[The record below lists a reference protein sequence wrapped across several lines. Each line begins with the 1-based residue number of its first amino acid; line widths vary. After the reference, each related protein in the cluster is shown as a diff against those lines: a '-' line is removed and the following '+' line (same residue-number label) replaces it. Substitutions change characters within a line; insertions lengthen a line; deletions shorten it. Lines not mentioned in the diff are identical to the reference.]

1 MDKGEIET
9 KAVAYVRMSTDHQ
22 KYSTANQLD
31 VIKKYA
37 QANRLDLV
45 EIFSDDGKSGVQL
58 KGRKEAIRLF
68 GIIQSGNVYF
78 KHLLV
83 YDVSRWGR
91 YQNTDESAHYEYLC
105 NLAGVRVH
113 YCAEMFKNDG
123 TLVSNVIK
131 NMKRAMAGEY
141 SRELSAKVFHGQ
153 CNLIRLGFRQG
164 GASGFGLRRMLVDE
178 NRIPK
183 GILERGQRK
192 SIQTDRVVQVLGP
205 EGEVEIVRDIYR
217 MFVEQNM
224 REREIARILNERNI
238 KTDLNREWTAASVL
252 QILTNE
258 KYIGNNVFNKSSR
271 KLTEAVP
278 NEPRRTRKTDESEWI
293 RAENVFPAIID
304 KETFLIAKGMI
315 KARNI
320 HYSDEKLLEMLTLLF
335 KRHGKVSGILI
346 DEAEE
351 MPSSAVYYNRFGS
364 LLRAYSLIGYTPET
378 DYSYIEINRK
388 IRAMHSDVMDLIQN
402 SILNGGAGVQL
413 DSEFDSIRWING
425 EIKLS
430 LILCRCK
437 RSGNG
442 SARWH
447 VRLERACEPDFT
459 IVARLNP
466 DNRTIKDYYLF
477 SRFDTELLDGGNIRE
492 VNNAFMEMFRFDN
505 IDWLYEIFARTQI
518 REIA

>member
-1 MDKGEIET
+1 MDKIEIET

-31 VIKKYA
+31 TIRKYA
-37 QANRLDLV
+37 EANHLDLL
-45 EIFSDDGKSGVQL
+45 EIFSDDGRSGVQL
-58 KGRKEAIRLF
+58 KGRDETIRLF
-68 GIIQSGNVYF
+68 EIIQNRKAYF

-105 NLAGVRVH
+105 NLAGVKVH

-123 TLVSNVIK
+123 SLVSNVIK

-141 SRELSAKVFHGQ
+141 SRELSAKVFQGQ

-164 GASGFGLRRMLVDE
+164 GAPGFGLRRMLVDE

-183 GILERGQRK
+183 GILERGQHK
-192 SIQTDRVVQVLGP
+192 SIQTDRVIQVLGP
-205 EGEVEIVRDIYR
+205 KEEVEVVRDIYR

-224 REREIARILNERNI
+224 REREIVRILNERNI
-238 KTDLNREWTAASVL
+238 RTDFDREWTAASVL

-258 KYIGNNVFNKSSR
+258 KYIGNNVFNKSSH
-271 KLTEAVP
+271 KLTEAQP
-278 NEPRRTRKTDESEWI
+278 NEPRKTRKTDESEWI
-293 RAENVFPAIID
+293 KAENVFPAIID
-304 KETFLIAKGMI
+304 KDTFLIAKGMI
-315 KARNI
+315 KARNT
-320 HYSDEKLLEMLTLLF
+320 HYSNEKLLEMLSNLF

-346 DEAEE
+346 DETDE

-364 LLRAYSLIGYTPET
+364 LLRAYTLIGYTPET
-378 DYSYIEINRK
+378 DFSYIEINKK
-388 IRAMHSDVMDLIQN
+388 IRAMHADVLDLIQN
-402 SILNGGAGVQL
+402 SLVTEGASVQL
-413 DSEFDSIRWING
+413 DSKFDSIRWING
-425 EIKLS
+425 EVKLS

-437 RSGNG
+437 RLQSG

-459 IVARLNP
+459 IVARLST
-466 DNRTIKDYYLF
+466 DNLTIRDYYLF
-477 SRFDTELLDGGNIRE
+477 SRFDIELLDTNIQDS
-492 VNNAFMEMFRFDN
+492 NNTFMEMFRYDN
-505 IDWLYEIFARTQI
+505 IDWFYEIFARTQI